1 VLRIRVL
8 IAENRSGSASRG
20 EVPESMPYVEYDEV
34 EAICKDCGRVFRSED
49 ALAEHRTEA
58 HSSEVKAPSEPAH
71 PKTVKCSLCRQRF
84 TTTAALQDHTR
95 KAHSS

>member
-1 VLRIRVL
+1 
-8 IAENRSGSASRG
+8 
-20 EVPESMPYVEYDEV
+20 MPYVEYDEV
-34 EAICKDCGRVFRSED
+34 EAICRDCGRVFRSED
-49 ALAEHRTEA
+49 ALAEHRNEA
-58 HSSEVKAPSEPAH
+58 HSSTVNSPGEPVR